1 MDTSAF
7 MDGFITVRASGKKT
21 EVLHKYYA
29 QNVTAAFPPS
39 TGWRLCLFLSQICS
53 CDYSRTIAL
62 CIALYQVKLH
72 HLALDQGSIKNVCI
86 LFSRRSSSNNS
97 LESIHLYTTPQ
108 TQRKHSG
115 GEGTDSANSLTLQSI
130 ATARSSLSSQS
141 IQSSSLQSVSH
152 NSADESTPT
161 WKTSVRRIV
170 SVLNLVPK
178 EKTPQEKEEEQK
190 LREQGM
196 FLTRPAICR
205 QPLKSVSRF
214 CISLSGCGFLGSYHF
229 GAVNCFMKNG
239 QHVISRLD
247 RVSGASAGSL
257 VASILL
263 LVPEKLDPALK
274 VLFDLG
280 EELIHLN
287 FGALTPGYYLN
298 ERLIKIVDDFLPQDI
313 SRAQGKLY
321 ISVTR
326 KKERTNRLISHFSSR
341 EHLLQ
346 CLMASCYIPMYSMG
360 YGAEPPHIDGD
371 ACIDGGYTNNLPDF
385 DDIRT
390 ITISPFSGHAEI
402 SPRDE
407 ANFFDWKMTVSNQI
421 MNVNLQNIV
430 RGAQALFPP
439 SHAVLQ
445 SYYDQGYKDTLK
457 FLIKHDIVQRPR
469 GTEV

>member
-1 MDTSAF
+1 MPEETNHSPHHS
-7 MDGFITVRASGKKT
+7 TVSSEGSS
-21 EVLHKYYA
+21 
-29 QNVTAAFPPS
+29 PS
-39 TGWRLCLFLSQICS
+39 
-53 CDYSRTIAL
+53 SRTRI
-62 CIALYQVKLH
+62 
-72 HLALDQGSIKNVCI
+72 NT
-86 LFSRRSSSNNS
+86 RRSSSSHS
-97 LESIHLYTTPQ
+97 LERFHSHITPQ
-108 TQRKHSG
+108 TERKHSG
-115 GEGTDSANSLTLQSI
+115 GERTDSTNSLTLQSI
-130 ATARSSLSSQS
+130 STAKSSQS
-141 IQSSSLQSVSH
+141 SYSIDSSSLQSVSRT
-152 NSADESTPT
+152 SADDPAPT
-161 WKTSVRRIV
+161 WKASVRRIV

-229 GAVNCFMKNG
+229 GAVNCFMRNG
-239 QHVISRLD
+239 QHVLSRLE

-313 SRAQGKLY
+313 SKAQGRLY

-326 KKERTNRLISHFSSR
+326 RKERTNRLICHFSSR

-371 ACIDGGYTNNLPDF
+371 
-385 DDIRT
+385 
-390 ITISPFSGHAEI
+390 
-402 SPRDE
+402 
-407 ANFFDWKMTVSNQI
+407 VSLSN
-421 MNVNLQNIV
+421 
-430 RGAQALFPP
+430 
-439 SHAVLQ
+439 
-445 SYYDQGYKDTLK
+445 D
-457 FLIKHDIVQRPR
+457 
-469 GTEV
+469 